1 MFLLWLRKVPH
12 CGDWTPAS
20 VPPPTKGRSS
30 PTNTPIFLPVPSSY
44 RVLCGSIHI
53 YFPLVRSSCPLSAG
67 VLYALLCLKVYFWCI
82 CEEICTPHPPFLLP
96 SSSPRFSLFIA
107 TILAWRVHYFLP
119 SYIFMGFSIL
129 SLSLLQSSHN
139 SLLDWV
145 SWSPGHLTT
154 LLKILQLSLPTHKL
168 WPQSTSFQQGDC
180 NDSVCLR
187 WSQVTS
193 LVPT

>member
-1 MFLLWLRKVPH
+1 MFLLWLRQLPQ
-12 CGDWTPAS
+12 CGDCTPAS
-20 VPPPTKGRSS
+20 VPLPIEGRSS
-30 PTNTPIFLPVPSSY
+30 PTNTPVSPPVLHPTKFCVVLYILFLW
-44 RVLCGSIHI
+44 
-53 YFPLVRSSCPLSAG
+53 VRYSCLFSAG
-67 VLYALLCLKVYFWCI
+67 VLHSLLCLKVYFWCI
-82 CEEICTPHPPFLLP
+82 CEDICTPHPPFLLP